1 MTKPKALDLF
11 CGAGGASMGLHLA
24 GFDVTG
30 VDIRPQPNYP
40 FDLITFDALA
50 LEINWAPFD
59 FVWASPPCQA
69 YTSMLY
75 HGLGTK
81 EHPDLVAAT
90 RAKLEMSGL
99 PYIIENVVGA
109 PLHNAV
115 MLCGT
120 MFGLDVRRHR
130 LFESNIM
137 LMAPSVHEDCQ
148 RGGIRKRGD
157 GGRLYRVYGH
167 EVGTV
172 EEWGGAMGIDWMSK
186 PELAQ
191 AIPPAYSE
199 YLALQV
205 IEQLKA
211 AA

>member
-1 MTKPKALDLF
+1 VRALDLF
-11 CGAGGASMGLHLA
+11 CGAGGAGMGLHRA
-24 GFDVTG
+24 GFTVVG
-30 VDIRPQPNYP
+30 VDIAPQPNYP

-50 LEINWAPFD
+50 LEINWGVFD

-90 RAKLEMSGL
+90 RAKLQASGL

-109 PLHNAV
+109 PLHNAI

-120 MFGLDVRRHR
+120 MFGLQVRRHR
-130 LFESNIM
+130 LFESNVM
-137 LMAPSVHEDCQ
+137 LFAPSVHEHCQ
-148 RGGIRKRGD
+148 RGGIRKRGE
-157 GGRLYRVYGH
+157 GGSLYRVYGH

-172 EEWGGAMGIDWMSK
+172 DEWGAAMGIDWMAK

-199 YLALQV
+199 YLGRQIMAYLQ
-205 IEQLKA
+205 EQA
-211 AA
+211 A